1 MNYQETVNWMFK
13 QLPMYQNQGKSAYKT
28 DLTNTIDLA
37 KHLKHPENKF
47 KSIHV
52 AGTNGKGSCS
62 HMLASILQE
71 AGYKVGLYTS
81 PHLKDFRE
89 RIKINGQPITKQFV
103 IGFIKRNSS
112 FFRKQRLSF
121 FEMTVGMA
129 FEYFAKKKVDIAII
143 EVGLGGRLDSTNI
156 ITPELSLITN
166 IGFDHME
173 FLGNTYEKIAK
184 EKAGIIKSN
193 VPVVIGETQ
202 KETKGVFNEIA
213 NANNAEI
220 YFADQ
225 EHNLNYQSDL
235 LGSYQAKN
243 IKSVVKAIQVLRDH
257 SVFNVK
263 DHSIEQGLLKVV
275 QNTGLL
281 GRWQVLQKSPT
292 IICDTAHNKE
302 GLNYVIDQLN
312 TLSFS
317 SLHIVFGVVNDKD
330 LSSIIPLMPKEA
342 TYYFCRPNVSR
353 GMDSKILKEKFEKA
367 GFMGHAYSDVNEA
380 LVSAKN
386 AANSDDLI
394 YVGGSTFVV
403 AEVV

>member
-28 DLTNTIDLA
+28 DLSNTIALA
-37 KHLKHPENKF
+37 NHLNNPETKF

-89 RIKINGQPITKQFV
+89 RIKINGKEISKQYV
-103 IGFIKRNSS
+103 IGFIKRHMS
-112 FFRKQRLSF
+112 FIRSHQLSF

-156 ITPELSLITN
+156 ITPEVSLIIN

-173 FLGNTYEKIAK
+173 FLGDTYEKIAT
-184 EKAGIIKSN
+184 EKAGIIKPN
-193 VPVVIGETQ
+193 VPVIIGETQ
-202 KETKGVFNEIA
+202 QETKAVFIETA
-213 NANNAEI
+213 SKNNAAI
-220 YFADQ
+220 SFADKEQ
-225 EHNLNYQSDL
+225 SLVYQSDL
-235 LGSYQAKN
+235 RGSYQIKN
-243 IKSVVKAIQVLRDH
+243 ISSVVQTIHVLRDQGNFKI
-257 SVFNVK
+257 S
-263 DHSIEQGLLKVV
+263 DESIEHGLLRVV
-275 QNTGLL
+275 KNTGLL
-281 GRWQVLQKSPT
+281 GRWQVLQESPF

-302 GLNYVIDQLN
+302 GLTYIIDQLK
-312 TLSFS
+312 TVPYRR
-317 SLHIVFGVVNDKD
+317 LHIVFGVVNDKD
-330 LSSIIPLMPKEA
+330 LNTILPLMPKEA
-342 TYYFCRPNVSR
+342 IYYFCKPNVPR
-353 GMDSKILKEKFEKA
+353 GMPVDSLKQNFMDA
-367 GFMGHAYSDVNEA
+367 GYKGESFKNVNRALEA
-380 LVSAKN
+380 AKTSAN
-386 AANSDDLI
+386 TEDLI